1 MNHHS
6 LTGSGKEGESLD
18 VAAVVVNA
26 YKPSTWEAKA
36 ARWQVQV

>member
-26 YKPSTWEAKA
+26 YTWEAKA